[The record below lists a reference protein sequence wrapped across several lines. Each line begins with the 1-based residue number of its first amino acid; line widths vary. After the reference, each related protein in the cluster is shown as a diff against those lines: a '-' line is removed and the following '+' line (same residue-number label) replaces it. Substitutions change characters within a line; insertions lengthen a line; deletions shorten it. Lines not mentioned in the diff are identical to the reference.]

1 MQLAIAL
8 IVLGLILGLP
18 TIAYRYSR
26 PRRPGEPFGHV
37 RTVLLS
43 LSLIGLLLV
52 IVGAALY
59 LGG

>member
-1 MQLAIAL
+1 MQLSIVL
-8 IVLGLILGLP
+8 IVVGLFLGLP

-52 IVGAALY
+52 LMGAALF
-59 LGG
+59 LGA